1 MKQNVL
7 PKGGIVSM
15 MIICFFA
22 MPKVGWKNAWRIAH
36 GVRPSTD
43 CILRDEGGSWDKK
56 QRLSSGFELNVVP
69 LQHINLLLIKHQKL

>member
-1 MKQNVL
+1 MRQNVL

-15 MIICFFA
+15 MIICIFA
-22 MPKVGWKNAWRIAH
+22 KPHVGWKNAWRIAH

-56 QRLSSGFELNVVP
+56 QRLPRGFELNVVP
-69 LQHINLLLIKHQKL
+69 LQGINLLLIKQPKR

>member
-15 MIICFFA
+15 FIELYHRHT
-22 MPKVGWKNAWRIAH
+22 KRWVKNAWRIAH

-69 LQHINLLLIKHQKL
+69 LQHINLLLIKHQKR